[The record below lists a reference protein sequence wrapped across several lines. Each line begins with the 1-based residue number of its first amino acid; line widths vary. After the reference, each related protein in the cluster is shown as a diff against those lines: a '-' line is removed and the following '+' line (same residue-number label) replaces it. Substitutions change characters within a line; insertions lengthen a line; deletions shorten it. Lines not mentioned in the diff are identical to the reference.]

1 MYNKATLM
9 KWNNYKKLIIKII
22 NISFMYLVICSNV
35 SFLFLF
41 RSEGKLFMLLTI
53 CVYTNCQ
60 HMTDPQVGIAGSQNT
75 HERERNGKVRGEG
88 GRARIEKGCNECTI
102 LLRDVNL
109 CLFVRALRR
118 SVRRDTKVR
127 KLLANK

>member
-1 MYNKATLM
+1 
-9 KWNNYKKLIIKII
+9 
-22 NISFMYLVICSNV
+22 
-35 SFLFLF
+35 
-41 RSEGKLFMLLTI
+41 
-53 CVYTNCQ
+53 
-60 HMTDPQVGIAGSQNT
+60 MTDPQEGIAGSQNM
-75 HERERNGKVRGEG
+75 RERRKWEGPWGRG

-102 LLRDVNL
+102 LLRNVNL

>member
-1 MYNKATLM
+1 
-9 KWNNYKKLIIKII
+9 
-22 NISFMYLVICSNV
+22 
-35 SFLFLF
+35 
-41 RSEGKLFMLLTI
+41 
-53 CVYTNCQ
+53 
-60 HMTDPQVGIAGSQNT
+60 MTVPREGIAESQKT
-75 HERERNGKVRGEG
+75 HERRKWEGPWGAEGAREGERLLKRV
-88 GRARIEKGCNECTI
+88 ATSTI